1 MARSTS
7 RNTSRSTN
15 QRLRGPVALVAA
27 LLVAA
32 AAWLGGSGIIFGA
45 DTPHQVS
52 GPISERQVSYTTWD
66 AERYP
71 EYYRVVGEAV

>member
-1 MARSTS
+1 MA

-32 AAWLGGSGIIFGA
+32 AAWLATRLATESIDVVF
-45 DTPHQVS
+45 S
-52 GPISERQVSYTTWD
+52 
-66 AERYP
+66 
-71 EYYRVVGEAV
+71 RV